1 MFSGR
6 PKAYSLEDG
15 ALHLQF
21 RGRAFGATGRFATGK
36 LLALARRNLI
46 KSIITLLPAHH
57 KVLRIQLPPLAFTSL
72 R

>member
-21 RGRAFGATGRFATGK
+21 RGRAFGATGRGATGRPGAYS
-36 LLALARRNLI
+36 LVELEIGRSPGDR
-46 KSIITLLPAHH
+46 PAG
-57 KVLRIQLPPLAFTSL
+57 
-72 R
+72 